1 MATVLVWQ
9 NHFIDLSGGHT
20 WTGHSSL
27 SITENYADSRQLVAD
42 DNDPNKQV
50 VDGSSANLVAGT
62 DDYVSF
68 WPGSMTDR
76 GPKNAFTF
84 NDGWKFGVKF
94 MAMSKPSIFADVAL
108 EGYAP
113 DHVIRINGL
122 AVTKMVAKWRSI
134 RGKANASYKFL
145 RKNCSTIVAE
155 VLQTVSPWYKTPHHQ
170 VWTPCDVRDFALKLG
185 QPMLWSDFIDEL
197 ERNLFGTKEQLAL
210 LRGVKRRS
218 AARGTSGGLA
228 KFA

>member
-9 NHFIDLSGGHT
+9 NHFIDLSAGRT

-27 SITENYADSRQLVAD
+27 SITENYIDSRPLVDAED
-42 DNDPNKQV
+42 GSNKQV
-50 VDGSSANLVAGT
+50 VDGGSEDLVAGT

-68 WPGSMTDR
+68 WPGSMTDA
-76 GPKNAFTF
+76 GPKDAVTF

-94 MAMSKPSIFADVAL
+94 MAKSKPSLFADVAL

-113 DHVIRINGL
+113 DHVIRMDGL
-122 AVTKMVAKWRSI
+122 NVRKMVAKWRSI
-134 RGKANASYKFL
+134 RGKTNASYKFL

-155 VLQTVSPWYKTPHHQ
+155 VLQTVSPWYNTPHHQ
-170 VWTPCDVRDFALKLG
+170 IWTPCDVRDFALKMG
-185 QPMLWSDFIDEL
+185 HTMLWSDYIDEL
-197 ERNLFGTKEQLAL
+197 ENNLFGSKEQLNL

-218 AARGTSGGLA
+218 AARGTSGGVA

>member
-1 MATVLVWQ
+1 MATVFVWQ
-9 NHFIDLSGGHT
+9 NHFIDLKGGHT

-27 SITENYADSRQLVAD
+27 SISENYTDSRPLVDAGD
-42 DNDPNKQV
+42 GSNKRV
-50 VDGSSANLVAGT
+50 VDDSSESLVAGT

-68 WPGSMTDR
+68 WPGTMTHR

-113 DHVIRINGL
+113 DHIIRIKNL
-122 AVTKMVAKWRSI
+122 DVRKMIAKWRSI
-134 RGKANASYKFL
+134 RSKQNASYKFL

-155 VLQTVSPWYKTPHHQ
+155 VLQTVTPWYKTPHHQ
-170 VWTPCDVRDFALKLG
+170 IWTPCDIRDYAMKLG
-185 QPMLWSDFIDEL
+185 DTMLWSDYIDDL
-197 ERNLFGTKEQLAL
+197 EANLFGTKEQLAL

-218 AARGTSGGLA
+218 AARGSSGGAA

>member
-27 SITENYADSRQLVAD
+27 SISENYTDTRPLVQDATD
-42 DNDPNKQV
+42 ARKMV
-50 VDGSSANLVAGT
+50 VDDSHQDLVAGT

-68 WPGSMTDR
+68 WPGTMTDA

-113 DHVIRINGL
+113 DHVLRIKNL
-122 AVTKMVAKWRSI
+122 DVQKMVAKWRSI
-134 RGKANASYKFL
+134 RSKPNASYKFL

-155 VLQTVSPWYKTPHHQ
+155 VLQAVSPWYKTPRHQ
-170 VWTPCDVRDFALKLG
+170 VWTPCDVRDFAMNLG
-185 QPMLWSDFIDEL
+185 KPMLWSDFIDEL
-197 ERNLFGTKEQLAL
+197 EQNLFGTKEQLAL

-218 AARGTSGGLA
+218 AARGTSGGVA